1 MRAEAATQVR
11 GPKSVPAVDLARL
24 ARQVEHLRAAVG
36 DPVAFRARFGD
47 LMGVYADRTRRAGVD
62 LGRGRNVPA
71 HILKVLANALVEETE
86 SDGERAAL
94 LADVLWA
101 METKEARLIAIVL
114 LHRQPPADL
123 LSRVLA
129 WSDSTDDPEVLEQ
142 LADAALAPVRAR
154 QPGAFLEALADVRWH
169 FKHRRRA
176 FALHVLRAAVEDR
189 GFQALPRVLE
199 LMAPRGE
206 APIAEERRALN
217 HLAEAL
223 ARRTPGETARWLGE
237 ALERRQAWSYAAAAA
252 ALPALPEWAGRQLER
267 SLLAARAAGII
278 PNHND

>member
-1 MRAEAATQVR
+1 M
-11 GPKSVPAVDLARL
+11 PSVDLARL
-24 ARQVEHLRAAVG
+24 TRQVEHLRAAVG
-36 DPVAFRARFGD
+36 DPVTFRSRFGD

-62 LGRGRNVPA
+62 VSRGHNVPA
-71 HILKVLANALVEETE
+71 HILKVIANALVEETE

-94 LADVLWA
+94 LADVLWS
-101 METKEARLIAIVL
+101 METKEARLIAVVV

-123 LSRVLA
+123 LARVLA
-129 WSDSTDDPEVLEQ
+129 WSDTTDDPEVLGK
-142 LADAALAPVRAR
+142 LADDALAPVRAR

-176 FALHVLRAAVEDR
+176 FGLRVLRAAVEDR
-189 GFQALPRVLE
+189 QFQALPRVLE
-199 LMAPRGE
+199 LMVPRGE

-217 HLAEAL
+217 QLAEAL

-237 ALERRQAWSYAAAAA
+237 ALERRQAWCYAAVAA
-252 ALPALPEWAGRQLER
+252 ALPALPERARRPLER
-267 SLLAARAAGII
+267 SLMAVRAAGII